1 LQLREPSCKMNSIY
15 VLLIALAV
23 QGHVA
28 SARHVLQAP
37 MNAAVLEAGPAAT
50 PAAPA
55 ASTEAAPAP
64 ANTTS
69 SNTTY
74 PTLAAALEA
83 ANLTTLAAAVQTA
96 GLAPNATENVT
107 ILAPT
112 NRAFERRLLEDLQMT
127 PQQLLQN
134 QTILV
139 EVGVLARR
147 VGMHNGPKAR

>member
-1 LQLREPSCKMNSIY
+1 MNSVY
-15 VLLIALAV
+15 VLVVCLAV
-23 QGHVA
+23 QGHIA

-37 MNAAVLEAGPAAT
+37 ATTMNAPVLEAGPAAT

-55 ASTEAAPAP
+55 PSTAAPAGT
-64 ANTTS
+64 NQTS
-69 SNTTY
+69 SNTTF

-83 ANLTTLAAAVQTA
+83 SNLTTLAAAVQAA

-112 NRAFERRLLEDLQMT
+112 NRAFERRLPEDLQMT

-134 QTILV
+134 QTLMV
-139 EVGVLARR
+139 EVGVLESRITMPSYATAQGYQRN
-147 VGMHNGPKAR
+147 H

>member
-1 LQLREPSCKMNSIY
+1 MNRIS
-15 VLLIALAV
+15 VLVVALAV
-23 QGHVA
+23 LSHVA
-28 SARHVLQAP
+28 AARHMLQAP
-37 MNAAVLEAGPAAT
+37 GAMNTPVLEAGPAAT

-69 SNTTY
+69 SNTTF
-74 PTLAAALEA
+74 PTLAAALQAE
-83 ANLTTLAAAVQTA
+83 NLTTLAAAVQAA

-112 NRAFERRLLEDLQMT
+112 NRAFERRLLEDLQLT

-134 QTILV
+134 RTILV
-139 EVGVLARR
+139 EVGFQIPCQLQALRA
-147 VGMHNGPKAR
+147 GMLLG